1 MVRVASFNVENLFA
15 RPRALNLPTWAQ
27 GRPIL
32 EAYEEFNRRIA
43 KAVYTASDKA
53 RLIDL
58 LVKVDVYRRTN
69 GTVHRNPTR
78 TPRWAFLRAN
88 RGSFDVDREATG
100 IEIVATGRGSWIGW
114 LELATETVDE
124 TAIHMTARVI
134 NDVAADIVAVV
145 EAEDRPA
152 LDRFNIELLAGR
164 YGHCMLIDG
173 NDPRGIDVG
182 VMTVPAIDIVEMRS
196 NVDVA
201 DPVSG
206 DLLFGRDCPQFRC
219 ELASGADLWVL
230 VNHFKSQSGG
240 GGGPKRARQAAG
252 VRSIVDTLIAAGATN
267 VIVLGDL
274 NEGNTLERTAVS
286 QPRTAARCGRPARRC
301 RDAARVRPRSH
312 DRARSSRAVTATG
325 STTSSS
331 RRHSPATSPAAASN
345 VAACGAP
352 RRTSTHPAC
361 GRSIPDLVAARHAA
375 SDHAAIYID
384 LDL

>member
-1 MVRVASFNVENLFA
+1 MVRIASFNVENLFA

-78 TPRWAFLRAN
+78 NPRWAFLRAN

-100 IEIVATGRGSWIGW
+100 IEIVASGRGSWIGW

-152 LDRFNIELLAGR
+152 LDRFNIDLLAGR

-173 NDPRGIDVG
+173 NDP
-182 VMTVPAIDIVEMRS
+182 
-196 NVDVA
+196 
-201 DPVSG
+201 
-206 DLLFGRDCPQFRC
+206 
-219 ELASGADLWVL
+219 
-230 VNHFKSQSGG
+230 
-240 GGGPKRARQAAG
+240 
-252 VRSIVDTLIAAGATN
+252 
-267 VIVLGDL
+267 
-274 NEGNTLERTAVS
+274 
-286 QPRTAARCGRPARRC
+286 
-301 RDAARVRPRSH
+301 
-312 DRARSSRAVTATG
+312 
-325 STTSSS
+325 
-331 RRHSPATSPAAASN
+331 AAS
-345 VAACGAP
+345 
-352 RRTSTHPAC
+352 TSA
-361 GRSIPDLVAARHAA
+361 
-375 SDHAAIYID
+375 
-384 LDL
+384 

>member
-1 MVRVASFNVENLFA
+1 MVRIASFNVENLFA
-15 RPRALNLPTWAQ
+15 RPRALNMPTWAQ

-43 KAVYTASDKA
+43 KAVYTASDRA

-69 GTVHRNPTR
+69 GIVHRNPAR
-78 TPRWAFLRAN
+78 NPRWAFLRAN

-100 IEIVATGRGSWIGW
+100 IEIVASGRGSWIGW

-152 LDRFNIELLAGR
+152 LDRFNTELLASR

-206 DLLFGRDCPQFRC
+206 DQLFGRDCPQYRF
-219 ELASGADLWVL
+219 ELASGADLWLL

-252 VRSIVDTLIAAGATN
+252 VRSIVDGLIAAGAAN
-267 VIVLGDL
+267 VVVLGDL
-274 NEGNTLERTAVS
+274 NEGNTS
-286 QPRTAARCGRPARRC
+286 SGQPSANLGPLLDADGPLVDVATLPAFDPGPRPGTFQSC
-301 RDAARVRPRSH
+301 SH
-312 DRARSSRAVTATG
+312 RNRLDYILV
-325 STTSSS
+325 
-331 RRHSPATSPAAASN
+331 SPALVSHVTGGGVERRGLWGTPTN
-345 VAACGAP
+345 VNPPGAWP
-352 RRTSTHPAC
+352 
-361 GRSIPDLVAARHAA
+361 IYPDLVAARHAA

>member
-53 RLIDL
+53 RLIEL

-69 GTVHRNPTR
+69 GIVHRNPTR
-78 TPRWAFLRAN
+78 NPRWAFLRAN
-88 RGSFDVDREATG
+88 RGTFDVDRETAG
-100 IEIVATGRGSWIGW
+100 IEIVASGRGSWIGW

-152 LDRFNIELLAGR
+152 LDRFNTELLAGR

-182 VMTVPAIDIVEMRS
+182 LMTVPGIDIVEMRA

-206 DLLFGRDCPQFRC
+206 DHLFSRDCPQFRC
-219 ELASGADLWVL
+219 ELASGADLWLL

-252 VRSIVDTLIAAGATN
+252 VRSIVDRLIAAGATN
-267 VIVLGDL
+267 VVVLGDL
-274 NEGNTLERTAVS
+274 NEGNTS
-286 QPRTAARCGRPARRC
+286 SGQPSANLGPLLDADGPLIDVAMLPAFDTGPRPGTFQSCGHRNRL
-301 RDAARVRPRSH
+301 DYILV
-312 DRARSSRAVTATG
+312 
-325 STTSSS
+325 
-331 RRHSPATSPAAASN
+331 SPALASRVTGGGVERRGLWGTPTN
-345 VAACGAP
+345 VNP
-352 RRTSTHPAC
+352 PSVWPVY
-361 GRSIPDLVAARHAA
+361 PDLVAARHAA
-375 SDHAAIYID
+375 SDHAAVYID

>member
-1 MVRVASFNVENLFA
+1 
-15 RPRALNLPTWAQ
+15 
-27 GRPIL
+27 
-32 EAYEEFNRRIA
+32 
-43 KAVYTASDKA
+43 
-53 RLIDL
+53 
-58 LVKVDVYRRTN
+58 
-69 GTVHRNPTR
+69 
-78 TPRWAFLRAN
+78 
-88 RGSFDVDREATG
+88 
-100 IEIVATGRGSWIGW
+100 
-114 LELATETVDE
+114 
-124 TAIHMTARVI
+124 MTARVI

-152 LDRFNIELLAGR
+152 LDRFNTELLAGR

-182 VMTVPAIDIVEMRS
+182 VMTIPAIDIVEMRS

-206 DLLFGRDCPQFRC
+206 DQLFGRDCPQFRC

-267 VIVLGDL
+267 VVVLGDL
-274 NEGNTLERTAVS
+274 NEGNTSSGQPSANLGPLLDSNGPLVDVS
-286 QPRTAARCGRPARRC
+286 TLPAFDPGPRPGTFQSC
-301 RDAARVRPRSH
+301 SH
-312 DRARSSRAVTATG
+312 RNRLDYILV
-325 STTSSS
+325 
-331 RRHSPATSPAAASN
+331 SPALASHVTGGGVERRGLWGTPTN
-345 VAACGAP
+345 VNPPGAWP
-352 RRTSTHPAC
+352 VY
-361 GRSIPDLVAARHAA
+361 PDLVAARHAA